1 MKSLLKAVAMI
12 IPLGLGLY
20 ITSLNLPTV
29 SAESASSIFDSDEWR
44 IGINVENRLLE
55 LGSAHVGETI
65 VGGQMV
71 SVYTDYHLGYRLD
84 LSSSDS
90 RMLGQTYHGEI
101 QSMSNYEVGKDEID
115 IDTWAFRTSE
125 NGKWSGLGGASG
137 SVEIARDE
145 GIFPASRDV
154 AISYGVRTSLSTMAD
169 DYKVELNY
177 TLTALPPTT
186 AAIKSI
192 IPNKIQIDGD
202 RVIKAEGFG
211 LTSGDNNMVTLGVD
225 FDANGRIDDNEECLL
240 VGSAD
245 GLRGEYLV
253 PELPDKTNKGGKYR
267 LLIHDELGDDEDYD
281 SGHEITY
288 YYQPTIEVKDSYMPI
303 KVKSSVD
310 IVDVVSTEL
319 SAAILT
325 DDGEIYTVGDIP
337 LYYGDTLAFKKTPTP
352 TLVDLPAIHIA
363 DHPVNLTGY
372 GNSYLLT
379 TTQGSVYGWGENVG
393 GQLGD
398 ISNQAFISQP
408 KLHSFFFDGR
418 QNADRKVSSLAMGNG
433 FVTAVVEPGSDS
445 LLYSWGRN
453 DRGQGGWDSD
463 KILSS
468 PSPMAIVENNKYPYV
483 DDEHYVQVDAG
494 NDYLIGLTNRGRVFT
509 WGWHGAAS
517 DGEWGDGRLGF
528 ATTNIARR
536 VHEITHN
543 NDVNYLRNVDD
554 DANNPIVDIAAGDDF
569 GLALTKAGDLYRW
582 GDSVCPNKN
591 NLACEISEQLTLAND
606 EQLVGLEA
614 DGSQAVAWTNLGNV
628 YDVCDHELRKMLSMP
643 DIEGIDLGKSN
654 YLWTKDDHLYQWHG
668 DVLIELTDVTN
679 ELTNPS
685 YVLRV
690 EGEHLDVANIWFD
703 GNNDGLN
710 NDQPVIKNCTLTNE
724 CYLYISTAGVN
735 SAGDYNLYTE
745 TPFGG
750 QAASV
755 VHISQSRTRGLV
767 PDLVKPTIT
776 PLIVNNDNTET
787 GKLDEKAIKSG
798 EAKSCKSEEDGVDSP
813 IADSAVVD
821 YTPNKTDKT
830 DKTDESLLS
839 DESYPSSML
848 NNDGRLTTTA
858 PLIDNSSSV
867 KSVDSSVEGI
877 LDSASSVNIN
887 DNT

>member
-44 IGINVENRLLE
+44 IGINVENHLLE
-55 LGSAHVGETI
+55 LGSAHVSETK
-65 VGGQMV
+65 VGGQTV

-90 RMLGQTYHGEI
+90 RMLGQTHHGVI
-101 QSMSNYEVGKDEID
+101 QSMNNYEVGKDEID
-115 IDTWAFRTSE
+115 IDTWAFRTSD
-125 NGKWSGLGGASG
+125 NGKWSGLGGTSG

-154 AISYGVRTSLSTMAD
+154 AINYGVRTGLSTMAD

-177 TLTALPPTT
+177 TLTALPPKTV
-186 AAIKSI
+186 AIKSI

-211 LTSGDNNMVTLGVD
+211 LTSGDNNMVVLGVD

-245 GLRGEYLV
+245 GFRGEYLV

-325 DDGEIYTVGDIP
+325 DDGEIYTVGGMPI
-337 LYYGDTLAFKKTPTP
+337 YYDDTLVFEQTPVP
-352 TLVDLPAIHIA
+352 TLVDLPDIHIA

-379 TTQGSVYGWGENVG
+379 TTQGSVYGWGENAS

-398 ISNQAFISQP
+398 ISNRAFISQP

-509 WGWHGAAS
+509 WGWHGAAR
-517 DGEWGDGRLGF
+517 DDEWGDGRLGF
-528 ATTNIARR
+528 ATTKIARR
-536 VHEITHN
+536 VHEITYN

-569 GLALTKAGDLYRW
+569 GLALTDGGDLYRW
-582 GDSVCPNKN
+582 GDSVCQSNN
-591 NLACEISEQLTLAND
+591 NLACNITDALGLTVD
-606 EQLVGLEA
+606 EKIVDIEA
-614 DGSQAVAWTNLGNV
+614 DGGQAVAWTNLGNV
-628 YDVCDHELRKMLSMP
+628 YEVRSDKPRKILSMI
-643 DIEGIDLGKSN
+643 DIEGVDLGKSN
-654 YLWTKDDHLYQWHG
+654 YLWTKNDRLYQWDNG
-668 DVLIELTDVTN
+668 SALLADVT
-679 ELTNPS
+679 ELLTNPS

-690 EGEHLDVANIWFD
+690 KGEHLDVADIWFD
-703 GNNDGLN
+703 GNNDEQN
-710 NDQPVIKNCTLTNE
+710 NDQPVVKKCLSTNE
-724 CYLYISTAGVN
+724 CYLYISTIGIK
-735 SAGDYNLYTE
+735 SAGSYNLHAE

-750 QAASV
+750 RV
-755 VHISQSRTRGLV
+755 VSSIQVGLSRTRGLV
-767 PDLVKPTIT
+767 PDLVKPTIVSLVVEGIAEMEAIDERPIEPGVINESGESTVNGDALEDSSVDNDETVDSTINT
-776 PLIVNNDNTET
+776 PNETFVENTGDKDDLVNN
-787 GKLDEKAIKSG
+787 
-798 EAKSCKSEEDGVDSP
+798 EDDFDPSQ
-813 IADSAVVD
+813 SA
-821 YTPNKTDKT
+821 
-830 DKTDESLLS
+830 LLVG
-839 DESYPSSML
+839 
-848 NNDGRLTTTA
+848 DG
-858 PLIDNSSSV
+858 SSV

-877 LDSASSVNIN
+877 LDSAGSVNIN

>member
-20 ITSLNLPTV
+20 ITSLDLPTV

-55 LGSAHVGETI
+55 LGSTHVGETK

-115 IDTWAFRTSE
+115 IDTWAFRTSD

-154 AISYGVRTSLSTMAD
+154 AVSYGVRTGLSTMAD

-177 TLTALPPTT
+177 TLTALLPTT

-192 IPNKIQIDGD
+192 MPNMIQIDGD

-245 GLRGEYLV
+245 GFRGEYLV

-288 YYQPTIEVKDSYMPI
+288 YYQPTIEAKDSYMPI

-310 IVDVVSTEL
+310 IVDVASTEL

-325 DDGEIYTVGDIP
+325 DDGEVYSVGDMPI
-337 LYYGDTLAFKKTPTP
+337 YYDDTLVFEQTPVP
-352 TLVDLPAIHIA
+352 TLVDLPDIHIA

-379 TTQGSVYGWGENVG
+379 TTQGSVYGWGDNSN
-393 GQLGD
+393 GQLSD

-418 QNADRKVSSLAMGNG
+418 QNADRKVSLLAMGNG
-433 FVTAVVEPGSDS
+433 FVTAVVEPGPDS

-453 DRGQGGWDSD
+453 DRGQGGWNNDRVN
-463 KILSS
+463 SS
-468 PSPMAIVENNKYPYV
+468 LSPMPVVENSHYPYV
-483 DDEHYVQVDAG
+483 DDEYYVQVDAG

-509 WGWHGAAS
+509 WGWHGAARN
-517 DGEWGDGRLGF
+517 GELGDGRLGF
-528 ATTNIARR
+528 NTTDIAYR
-536 VHEITHN
+536 VHEITY
-543 NDVNYLRNVDD
+543 DDDINYLRDVDE
-554 DANNPIVDIAAGDDF
+554 DADNPIIRIAAGDNF
-569 GLALTKAGDLYRW
+569 GLALTEGGDLYRW
-582 GDSVCPNKN
+582 GDSVCQSNN
-591 NLACEISEQLTLAND
+591 NLACNITDALGLTVD
-606 EQLVGLEA
+606 EKIVDIEA
-614 DGSQAVAWTNLGNV
+614 DGGQAVAWTNLGNV
-628 YDVCDHELRKMLSMP
+628 YNVCDHELRKMLSMP

-668 DVLIELTDVTN
+668 DVLTKLTDVTN

-685 YVLRV
+685 YALRV

-710 NDQPVIKNCTLTNE
+710 NDQSVIKNCTLTNE

-735 SAGDYNLYTE
+735 SAGDYNLYAE

-750 QAASV
+750 RAASV

-767 PDLVKPTIT
+767 SDLVKPTIT
-776 PLIVNNDNTET
+776 SLVVEGITEMEAI
-787 GKLDEKAIKSG
+787 DERPI
-798 EAKSCKSEEDGVDSP
+798 EPGV
-813 IADSAVVD
+813 I
-821 YTPNKTDKT
+821 NER
-830 DKTDESLLS
+830 DESTVNGDAL
-839 DESYPSSML
+839 E
-848 NNDGRLTTTA
+848 
-858 PLIDNSSSV
+858 
-867 KSVDSSVEGI
+867 DSSVDNDETVDSAINTPNETFVENTGDKDDLVNNEDDFDPSQSALLVGDGSSVELVDGGSKGV
-877 LDSASSVNIN
+877 LDSSGSVNIN